1 MLTKKEFFEKHLKN
15 ADEKFAYMLLSRMQS
30 DCEYF
35 INACNGH
42 KSAVKFLWASEG
54 IDAHIQYM
62 KYIWETLPEKPEW
75 LPMAK
80 IEAYEILMKGQIT

>member
-1 MLTKKEFFEKHLKN
+1 MLTKDEFIAKHLTN
-15 ADEKFAYMLLSRMQS
+15 CDEKFPYMLLSRMQS

-35 INACNGH
+35 INACNGR

-62 KYIWETLPEKPEW
+62 KYIWEWLQEKPEW

-80 IEAYEILMKGQIT
+80 IEAYEILMKGAIA